1 MDLDAITTQ
10 FAPELIAWHARAGR
24 HDLPWQRERTAYR
37 VWISEI
43 MLQQTQV
50 STVVPYYQRFMQRF
64 PSVRSLADAPID
76 EVLHLWTGLG
86 YYARARNLHRAAVV
100 VRDEHGG
107 EFPLTF
113 EAVAALP
120 GIGRSTAGAIL
131 ALSTGARHPILDGN
145 VKRVLSRVFL
155 IDGDPAAKKTVDDLW
170 TLAEACTPQ
179 HDLATY
185 TQAVMDLGATLC
197 TRSKPACVLCPMT
210 DFCGARTMHRQSEL
224 PAKKRRKNRAER
236 RSRRIWMPIIRDS
249 CGAVYLERR
258 PTRGIWGGLWCLPE
272 FETESAA
279 NAFVRN
285 HFTANESVLELGV
298 IEHSF
303 THFDLQIQPLEFTL
317 LTSAAARVME
327 PERELWYKLSHE
339 SASPRIGLPAPI
351 KLLLEA
357 LDSGIDR

>member
-1 MDLDAITTQ
+1 MDLDVITHR

-24 HDLPWQRERTAYR
+24 HDLPWQQDRTAYR

-50 STVVPYYQRFMQRF
+50 STVIPYYERFMRRF
-64 PSVRSLADAPID
+64 PDARSLADAPID

-86 YYARARNLHRAAVV
+86 YYARARNLHRAAIT
-100 VRDEHGG
+100 VRDEYGG
-107 EFPLTF
+107 AFPLTF

-131 ALSTGARHPILDGN
+131 ALSTGARYPILDGN

-155 IDGDPAAKKTVDDLW
+155 IDGDPAAKKTLDDLW

-179 HDLATY
+179 CNLATY
-185 TQAVMDLGATLC
+185 TQAIMDLGATLC
-197 TRSKPACVLCPMT
+197 ARSKPACALCPMT
-210 DFCGARTMHRQSEL
+210 DFCGARAMHRQSEI
-224 PAKKRRKNRAER
+224 PAKKRRTTRAER
-236 RSRRIWMPIIRDS
+236 RSKRVWMPIIRDAL
-249 CGAVYLERR
+249 GAVYLERR

-272 FETESAA
+272 FETVSAA
-279 NAFVRN
+279 YAFVRN
-285 HFTANESVLELGV
+285 HFTADENALELGV

-317 LTSAAARVME
+317 LACGAARVME
-327 PERELWYKLSHE
+327 PDRELWYKVTHK

-351 KLLLEA
+351 KSLLES

>member
-1 MDLDAITTQ
+1 MDLDAITNR
-10 FAPELIAWHARAGR
+10 FAPELITWHARAGR
-24 HDLPWQRERTAYR
+24 HDLPWQRERSAYR

-50 STVVPYYQRFMQRF
+50 STVIPYYQRFMHRF
-64 PSVRSLADAPID
+64 PDVRSLADAPID

-86 YYARARNLHRAAVV
+86 YYARARNLHRAAIA

-131 ALSTGARHPILDGN
+131 ALSTGARYPILDGN

-155 IDGDPAAKKTVDDLW
+155 IDGDPAAKKTIDDLW
-170 TLAEACTPQ
+170 ILSEACTPQ

-185 TQAVMDLGATLC
+185 TQAIMDLGATLC

-210 DFCGARTMHRQSEL
+210 DFCGARAMHRQSEL
-224 PAKKRRKNRAER
+224 PAKKRRESRAER
-236 RSRRIWMPIIRDS
+236 RSKRVWMSIIRDS
-249 CGAVYLERR
+249 QGAVYLERR

-285 HFTANESVLELGV
+285 HFIANESALELGA

-317 LTSAAARVME
+317 LASAAARVME
-327 PERELWYKLSHE
+327 PDSELWYKVSFE

-351 KLLLEA
+351 KLLLES